1 MIAPAMLSVAAG
13 TRLCPVGTEPQ
24 AVVPEPKEF
33 DTLLAITLAGHVALP
48 QIQAVVRATKQARC
62 EAR

>member
-1 MIAPAMLSVAAG
+1 MLSVAAG
-13 TRLCPVGTEPQ
+13 TSLCPIGTEPQ

-33 DTLLAITLAGHVALP
+33 DTLPAIALAAHVALH
-48 QIQAVVRATKQARC
+48 QIQAVVRAVKQARC